1 MRITKADFLKSG
13 TNTSHFPTSGE
24 PEFLFCGRSNV
35 GKSSFINALC
45 NRKNLARTSSKPGKT
60 ITLNFFHI
68 NDKITFVDV
77 PGYGYAVRS
86 KAMIESFGKMIEE
99 YLTTRKELKIAFLL
113 VDSRIEP
120 TDDDVTMYE
129 FLKYYN
135 IRTVVIATKLDKI
148 KKSQIDYTKK
158 VIRERLGLASNNDI
172 ILTSSEK
179 RIGFEQVEA
188 LFDEFVD

>member
-77 PGYGYAVRS
+77 PGYGYAIRS
-86 KAMIESFGKMIEE
+86 KAQIEQFGRMIEE
-99 YLTTRKELKIAFLL
+99 YIKTRQELKLAFLL
-113 VDSRIEP
+113 VDIRHAP
-120 TDDDVTMYE
+120 TDDDKTMFE
-129 FLKYYN
+129 FLKYYG
-135 IRTVVIATKLDKI
+135 IKTVIIATKYDKITRNQLPKQIKLIKETLELTDELLIPVSSETRFNLDK
-148 KKSQIDYTKK
+148 
-158 VIRERLGLASNNDI
+158 
-172 ILTSSEK
+172 
-179 RIGFEQVEA
+179 VEEI
-188 LFDEFVD
+188 FDSYVK